1 MSVLRLI
8 AGIKLNRI
16 EMYGNTSSTP
26 STVTVEWLSN
36 YGPSSEISDTS
47 TSTASPAH
55 LVSSPPPQSLASFWS
70 MIGINES
77 ESLFNVTAGTGTILD
92 IWCDIVLLDG
102 QGNTVATTSSASGT
116 YFYVSYLDGPGAA
129 SPIWSPTSV
138 ISIN

>member
-1 MSVLRLI
+1 MI

-16 EMYGNTSSTP
+16 EMFGNTSSLP
-26 STVTVEWLSN
+26 SSVSVEWLSN
-36 YGPSSEISDTS
+36 YGPSSEMSDTS

-55 LVSSPPPQSLASFWS
+55 LISSPPPQSLASFWS

-77 ESLFNVTAGTGTILD
+77 ETLFSVTVPNGTILD

-102 QGNTVATTSSASGT
+102 QGNTVNTTTTASGT
-116 YFYVSYLDGPGAA
+116 YMYVSYLDGPAA
-129 SPIWSPTSV
+129 ATPVWLPVSV